1 MILFDLDD
9 TIYKEIDFL
18 KSAYRE
24 IAYYVRDILK
34 NTESEI
40 FQRMLSNYFL
50 NKDTFQDLVYA
61 SNNSVTKDE
70 LLSLY
75 RNHFPNIT
83 LDNDTLTCLE
93 VLKKKEVRMGI
104 ITDGRSITQRHKLK
118 ALSLE
123 NWINNDDIIIS
134 EEFGSEKPSERNY
147 RYFEKRYPNCDFLY
161 VGDNIQ
167 KDFVTPN
174 QLGWQTVCLLDDGRN
189 VHKQN
194 FNLPEKFLPKI
205 RVNTLKELINYLA
218 LERS

>member
-1 MILFDLDD
+1 MVIFDLDD

-18 KSAYRE
+18 KSAYKE
-24 IAYYVRDILK
+24 IAYYVRNMLNIS
-34 NTESEI
+34 ESEI

-50 NKDTFQDLVYA
+50 KQDVFQDIVYA
-61 SNNSVTKDE
+61 SNNLATKDE

-75 RNHFPNIT
+75 RSHFPDII
-83 LDNDTLTCLE
+83 LDHETLTCLE
-93 VLKKKEVRMGI
+93 VLKKKEIRMGI
-104 ITDGRSITQRHKLK
+104 ITDGRSITQRHKIK
-118 ALSLE
+118 ALCLE

-134 EEFGSEKPSERNY
+134 EEFGSEKPSERNF
-147 RYFEKRYPNCDFLY
+147 RYFEKRYPKYDFLY

-194 FNLPEKFLPKI
+194 FNLSEKFRPKFQ
-205 RVNTLKELINYLA
+205 VNTLKELINYLA
-218 LERS
+218 LG